1 MSVPSHASPLGR
13 HGPTHVLFLIDELC
27 EMGGAERVLLNTIC
41 LLLKE
46 HYRCSLITFKIDSS
60 LKIFENMPCPYYVFP
75 MRRIL
80 HWDGLRTAKKLRD
93 FIRSENVKI
102 VHTFFET
109 ADLWGGL
116 VSKMTGVPVLV
127 SSRRDMGIL
136 RSLKH
141 DLGYRLVNPCFDLVL
156 TVSEEVRRFCID
168 KDHLAP
174 QKVQT
179 LYNGLELDR
188 ILCANGAG
196 ALRASLKLEP
206 TAPVVATVGHIRR
219 VKGIDI
225 LVETAAK
232 VLRQFPDATF
242 IVIGRNSEPRHF
254 EEIEGRI
261 SALGIQRNVRF
272 LGESE
277 NIFPLLKMSDVFFLP
292 SRSEGFSN
300 ALIEAMACG
309 LPCVASRVGGNS
321 EAVEDGRSGYVVECE
336 DADASADGIL
346 KLLRNPVEA
355 ARMGRVGR
363 EIVERKFTAH
373 VMIQRLTQFYDRLLA
388 EKRN

>member
-1 MSVPSHASPLGR
+1 MRAPLHVSTLSSER
-13 HGPTHVLFLIDELC
+13 PVHVLFMIDQLC
-27 EMGGAERVLLNTIC
+27 EMGGAERVLLNTIR
-41 LLLKE
+41 LLPKQR
-46 HYRCSLITFKIDSS
+46 YRCSLITFKIDSS
-60 LKIFENMPCPYYVFP
+60 LGIFESMPCPFYVFP
-75 MRRIL
+75 MRRAL
-80 HWDGLRTAKKLRD
+80 GWSGLRTARKLRS
-93 FIRSENVKI
+93 FIRSENIKI

-109 ADLWGGL
+109 SDLWGGII
-116 VSKMTGVPVLV
+116 SKSTRMPALV

-156 TVSEEVRRFCID
+156 AVSEEVRRFCIN

-179 LYNGLELDR
+179 LYNGLELDK

-196 ALRASLKLEP
+196 ELRTSLRLEP
-206 TAPVVATVGHIRR
+206 TAPVITTVGHIRR

-232 VLRQFPDATF
+232 VSRQFPNAIF
-242 IVIGRNSEPRHF
+242 LVIGRNSDPLHF
-254 EEIEGRI
+254 QEITERI
-261 SALGIQRNVRF
+261 AALGLQHNVRF

-277 NIFPLLKMSDVFFLP
+277 DIFPFLKMSDVFYLP

-309 LPCVASRVGGNS
+309 LPCVATRVGGNA
-321 EAVEDGRSGYVVECE
+321 EALEDGRSGYLVENE
-336 DADASADGIL
+336 DADACADRIL
-346 KLLRNPVEA
+346 KLLSNPMEA
-355 ARMGRVGR
+355 ARMGAAGR
-363 EIVERKFTAH
+363 EIVEKKFTAD
-373 VMIQRLTQFYDRLLA
+373 VMIQRLTQYYDQLLA